1 MKQGENPALIA
12 VLKKIWQDIVQKLN
26 SFLYVKPKKEV
37 LGPSKEEI
45 TALRKEVSNTL
56 FDVLSGNKTVLEAVS
71 KFPKNT
77 VDESVNVC
85 FHILVHLEA
94 DEDIR
99 AKDPLYREEQDDFIL
114 YIAELLQKGE
124 NIPINIIKEYNGFYK
139 ETLVYPEINRET
151 VITRLK
157 KFINI

>member
-94 DEDIR
+94 DKSE
-99 AKDPLYREEQDDFIL
+99 AKRS
-114 YIAELLQKGE
+114 
-124 NIPINIIKEYNGFYK
+124 
-139 ETLVYPEINRET
+139 
-151 VITRLK
+151 
-157 KFINI
+157 

>member
-1 MKQGENPALIA
+1 MRQKPDFSG
-12 VLKKIWQDIVQKLN
+12 VLNTWNSVVQKLN
-26 SFLYVKPKKEV
+26 SFLYVKPDKEK
-37 LGPSKEEI
+37 LGPTKEEI
-45 TALRKEVSNTL
+45 IALRKEVSNTL
-56 FDVLSGNKTVLEAVS
+56 FDVLSGARTVLDAVL

-77 VDESVNVC
+77 EDESVKVC

-99 AKDPLYREEQDDFIL
+99 ARDPLYREEQDDFIL

-124 NIPINIIKEYNGFYK
+124 NIPINIIREYNGFYK
-139 ETLVYPEINRET
+139 ETLVYPEINKET
-151 VITRLK
+151 IIARLK